1 MIILALD
8 CQIWLMRAIVTN
20 LNNTIYY
27 MRYQPWNFNVEYGG
41 IKSIWNH
48 SKNMLENQGFAPS
61 IVSTIIGTKI
71 NLITT
76 TQKTTTNKI

>member
-1 MIILALD
+1 
-8 CQIWLMRAIVTN
+8 
-20 LNNTIYY
+20 
-27 MRYQPWNFNVEYGG
+27 VEYGG

-61 IVSTIIGTKI
+61 ILSTIIGTKI

-76 TQKTTTNKI
+76 TQQTTTNKI